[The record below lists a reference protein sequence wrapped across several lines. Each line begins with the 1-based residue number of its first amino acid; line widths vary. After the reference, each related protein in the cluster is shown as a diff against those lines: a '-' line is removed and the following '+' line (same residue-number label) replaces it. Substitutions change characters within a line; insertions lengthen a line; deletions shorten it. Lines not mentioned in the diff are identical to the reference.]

1 MEVSILVCDDL
12 PEERFRMSR
21 MLESYER
28 SHGVELRIE
37 TASDGAELLAL
48 WKPGRWD
55 IIFLDV
61 YMPEMNGIEAARRL
75 RKVDKNCEIV
85 LATTSRE
92 HGVEGYELRA
102 LDYLTK
108 PFTRQ
113 DVDGAMDWFIQ
124 QRAEKLHELTV
135 RTQWGEQA
143 VRTQDIQ
150 YVESRGHSC
159 IVHTEGEEYSVRGSI
174 DEISADLDGTSFFRC
189 HQSFLLNFAHVAS
202 IGKRAFL
209 MDDGERVPISAANV
223 SRSKAAL
230 LKWNAEQIWGKE

>member
-1 MEVSILVCDDL
+1 MTQMLRNCEISRDL
-12 PEERFRMSR
+12 EF
-21 MLESYER
+21 
-28 SHGVELRIE
+28 RIE
-37 TASDGAELLAL
+37 TASDGAEMLAL

-55 IIFLDV
+55 IIFLDI

-75 RKVDKNCEIV
+75 RKVDKSCEIV

-108 PFTRQ
+108 PFTQ
-113 DVDGAMDWFIQ
+113 QEVDGAMDWFLQ
-124 QRAEKLHELTV
+124 QRAEKLQEMTF

-143 VRTQDIQ
+143 IRTQDIR

-174 DEISADLDGTSFFRC
+174 DELSADLGGASFFRC
-189 HQSFLLNFAHVAS
+189 HQSFLLNFAHVS
-202 IGKRAFL
+202 GIGKRAFL

-230 LKWNAEQIWGKE
+230 LKWNAEQIWGKEQ